1 MENQSHMKA
10 CIIGLGETGESVALL
25 LLQDPEIHT
34 IHLLDPNPK
43 TYGKFLDLS
52 HAASQQNKSIE
63 LNQFKNSAD
72 CDVVFYCAGFRNT
85 KNADRATKAK
95 QNKELIQEIFQG
107 IPIKEEALIIC
118 ISNPVELMSE
128 WIYQYLGE
136 QVRVIGSG
144 TELDTFRLRHIIS
157 TRLNIP
163 VEEINVDVIG
173 EHGTSMTPL
182 YSSGKIQGRPISDYL
197 NPNEL
202 NFITEELIHVA
213 STIRRTQDATKFGVA
228 QCAFNI
234 WKSFHSE
241 SPKKHIISTLI
252 PVELKEKL
260 GIEKDIFVSI
270 PAEINK
276 NQIRIQSN
284 LNLNKTE
291 LAQFRKAAKK
301 IETIDISI
309 K

>member
-1 MENQSHMKA
+1 MKA
-10 CIIGLGETGESVALL
+10 CIIGLGETGESIALL
-25 LLQDPEIHT
+25 LLQDSEIRT
-34 IHLLDPNPK
+34 IHILDPNPK
-43 TYGKFLDLS
+43 TYGKFLDLC
-52 HAASQQNKSIE
+52 HAASQQNKSMK
-63 LNQFKNSAD
+63 LNQIKNSAD

-95 QNKELIQEIFQG
+95 QNKELIKEIFHE
-107 IPIKEEALIIC
+107 IPLKEDTLIVC

-136 QVRVIGSG
+136 QVKVIGSG
-144 TELDTFRLRHIIS
+144 TDLDTYRLRHILS
-157 TRLNIP
+157 LRLNLP
-163 VEEINVDVIG
+163 VNEIHVDVIG

-182 YSSGKIQGRPISDYL
+182 YSSGKIQGRPISEFL
-197 NPNEL
+197 NHNEL

-234 WKSFHSE
+234 WKSYYSE
-241 SPKKHIISTLI
+241 NPKTHIISTLI
-252 PVELKEKL
+252 PVELKEKF

-270 PAEINK
+270 PAQLCK
-276 NQIRIQSN
+276 NTIKVQSD

-291 LAQFRKAAKK
+291 FIQFQKAAKK
-301 IETIDISI
+301 IEAIDISI